1 MSHSWAL
8 SQDWWG
14 LCWPDPF
21 SLRDPHPMF
30 QGCRGWSEVL
40 PLSLVSW
47 PGEPGG
53 GWDHDECLWAPV
65 SVCDLEKCLSPH
77 SPESLTPQ
85 SSASHFIFLLNHQS
99 PLCYWS
105 SSKKKLK
112 GNLEVTGPIQ
122 TQLLAGMGSRYWPLS
137 RAVWWTQMGHLA
149 LTATTPASLFLSVL
163 ALLSCMARSYVDE
176 VWIMVFLPSVGPE
189 MLFHKLSS

>member
-53 GWDHDECLWAPV
+53 GWDHDECLWVPV

-105 SSKKKLK
+105 SSKKKIK
-112 GNLEVTGPIQ
+112 R
-122 TQLLAGMGSRYWPLS
+122 QLRSHWS
-137 RAVWWTQMGHLA
+137 HSN
-149 LTATTPASLFLSVL
+149 TTFGWHGKPVL
-163 ALLSCMARSYVDE
+163 AFEQGCVMNTDGPSGPHSHHPSLPLPLCTCSAVMYGQELCGRGLNHG
-176 VWIMVFLPSVGPE
+176 VFT
-189 MLFHKLSS
+189 